1 MRREDLSKSNQKEA
15 SATKG
20 VTIRL
25 ATDFFTATMEVR
37 RQWNNT
43 LTKLR
48 GKNAQN
54 LEFYTTNLLFEGRI
68 KTF

>member
-48 GKNAQN
+48 GKKCSKP
-54 LEFYTTNLLFEGRI
+54 RI
-68 KTF
+68 LYNKSII